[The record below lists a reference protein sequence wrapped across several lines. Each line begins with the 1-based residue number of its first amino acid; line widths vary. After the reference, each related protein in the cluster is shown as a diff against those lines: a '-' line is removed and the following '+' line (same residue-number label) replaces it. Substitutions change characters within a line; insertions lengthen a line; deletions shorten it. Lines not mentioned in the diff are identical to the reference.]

1 MITRMPQRAR
11 LVLFIVT
18 ASLVLAGSAAGATTP
33 PAAAGPVQEVITITR
48 TSPTGL
54 AALALIGTVQASK
67 IPGFLATV
75 DRTSAGAEV
84 GTFADFNGTS
94 GLTRYGHGG
103 STSLCN
109 APVVCAVN
117 LNTDTVTFSM
127 TETDS
132 GSPSGFGWAG
142 MTRYLVLRGSKINLQ
157 VAAVGFT
164 VLRHTSATFARVTRD
179 EADGDGVAVSSIGVE
194 AFKAAQL
201 PGGTA
206 GSFAVLQ
213 LPCDGQGAGAVTF
226 AATNDPLPALAH
238 CEPASQGNKVTVGVG
253 IVSTYGGRPGLFSR
267 SAGTSTQWQVSGL
280 VAGVS
285 GSLTRL
291 FVLNY

>member
-1 MITRMPQRAR
+1 MITRMTQRAR
-11 LVLFIVT
+11 LVLALVT
-18 ASLVLAGSAAGATTP
+18 ASVLLAGSAAGATAS

-54 AALALIGTVQASK
+54 AALALIGTVQASQ
-67 IPGFLATV
+67 IPGFIATV

-84 GTFADFNGTS
+84 GTFADFNGAS
-94 GLTRYGHGG
+94 GINRYGHGG
-103 STSLCN
+103 SSSLCN
-109 APVVCAVN
+109 APIVCAVN
-117 LNTDTVTFSM
+117 LDTDTVTFSM

-132 GSPSGFGWAG
+132 GSPTGSGWAG

-157 VAAVGFT
+157 VAAIGFT
-164 VLRHTSATFARVTRD
+164 VKRHTSATFARVTRD
-179 EADGDGVAVSSIGVE
+179 QADADGVAVSSIGAE

-201 PGGTA
+201 PGGKA

-238 CEPASQGNKVTVGVG
+238 CEPAAKDDRVVVGVG
-253 IVSTYGGRPGLFSR
+253 SVSTYGGRPGLFSR

>member
-1 MITRMPQRAR
+1 M
-11 LVLFIVT
+11 
-18 ASLVLAGSAAGATTP
+18 
-33 PAAAGPVQEVITITR
+33 ITR

-67 IPGFLATV
+67 IPGFIATI
-75 DRTSAGAEV
+75 DRTSARAEV
-84 GTFADFNGTS
+84 GAFADFNGTS
-94 GLTRYGHGG
+94 GITRYGHGG

-117 LNTDTVTFSM
+117 LDTDTVTFSM
-127 TETDS
+127 TETGS
-132 GSPSGFGWAG
+132 GSPTGFGWAG
-142 MTRYLVLRGSKINLQ
+142 LTRYLVLRGSKINLQ

-164 VLRHTSATFARVTRD
+164 VTRHTSATFARVTRD
-179 EADGDGVAVSSIGVE
+179 QADADGMAVSNLGVE

-201 PGGTA
+201 PGGKA

-226 AATNDPLPALAH
+226 AATNDALPVLAD
-238 CEPASQGNKVTVGVG
+238 CEPSTKSDKVGVG
-253 IVSTYGGRPGLFSR
+253 VGTVSTYGGRPGLFSR
-267 SAGTSTQWQVSGL
+267 SAGTSTRWQVSGL

-291 FVLNY
+291 FVLSY